1 MFASKVFL
9 ISSISMLIML
19 VAYWRPRPRAWHVS
33 AMAVCMI
40 YDLCVPFYL
49 YGARN
54 WPHRLIEQGGIFD
67 FLVWMH
73 VVLDILLFVLY
84 AMQIHAGIRLWQGV
98 KESRV
103 LHTQQAK
110 VILAVRAL
118 VIISG
123 GMLAP

>member
-1 MFASKVFL
+1 MFASNVFL
-9 ISSISMLIML
+9 FSSISMLIML
-19 VAYWRPRPRAWHVS
+19 AAYYRPRPRAWHASV
-33 AMAVCMI
+33 MVVCML
-40 YDLCVPFYL
+40 YDVCVPFYL

-84 AMQIHAGIRLWQGV
+84 AMQIHAGIRLWRGLT
-98 KESRV
+98 ESRI
-103 LHTQQAK
+103 LHAQQAR
-110 VILAVRAL
+110 VILAVRTL

-123 GMLAP
+123 GLLAP